1 MVTKLQIE
9 EALRGVVDPELGV
22 DIMTMGLI
30 YSLDIVDEKTLTIL
44 MTFTSPMC
52 PQGETLKEDVRT
64 AVAALGFQNIDIQI
78 TFEPAWT
85 PPQILKE
92 MMGMTV

>member
-1 MVTKLQIE
+1 MVTKEQVE
-9 EALRGVVDPELGV
+9 EALKRVIDPELGV
-22 DIMTMGLI
+22 DIVTMGLI
-30 YSLDIVDEKTLTIL
+30 YAIDITDEKTVRIL

-52 PQGETLKEDVRT
+52 PQGEALQEEVRT
-64 AVAALGFQNIDIQI
+64 TVQKLGFESATVEI
-78 TFEPAWT
+78 TFEPAWK